1 MIASKEGIF
10 GFFNLSDK
18 KAKNSVTTST
28 TSTYEFK
35 NEGEGI
41 VFSSKM

>member
-18 KAKNSVTTST
+18 NPKISDRTST
-28 TSTYEFK
+28 TSKYELK

-41 VFSSKM
+41 MFSSKI